1 MSHPLSIYVSCL
13 PPSSWVVADWAVV
26 AGPLVMGGQGS
37 VIFLAYVSRSSISNV
52 TLGVLTA
59 LSILALFFFS
69 LSHFSLIWRRL
80 ASPRRLEGG

>member
-13 PPSSWVVADWAVV
+13 PPSSWVIADWAVV

-52 TLGVLTA
+52 TLGVLAA
-59 LSILALFFFS
+59 LSILALFFFFS
-69 LSHFSLIWRRL
+69 LSFFTDMVSPCL
-80 ASPRRLEGG
+80 A